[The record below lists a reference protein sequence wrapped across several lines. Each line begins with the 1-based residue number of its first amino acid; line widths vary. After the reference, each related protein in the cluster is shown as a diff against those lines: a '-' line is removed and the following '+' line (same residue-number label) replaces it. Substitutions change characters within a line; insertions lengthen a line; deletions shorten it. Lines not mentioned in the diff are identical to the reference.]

1 MYAKSVIMKAE
12 KQEVGDLG
20 VIYSIIAPLEMLD
33 IIQLSNNLILFLRLL
48 TVEMLMENFNFIV
61 TKLILR

>member
-1 MYAKSVIMKAE
+1 MKAE